1 MENFGLTQ
9 FFSRKNRVRN
19 FETSEPVFNPWFT
32 RDNPWF
38 YKGNPGF
45 GAWNPVFDIK
55 PRVSP
60 NPWRTRDWPVIY
72 PWQPVKKITGWDPKN
87 HLKIFID
94 FCTFCMLTI
103 GKTRGF
109 SSSNSDFRFRLRRT
123 SILENPRTH
132 NLQFQTRPC
141 MDTEGTHDIYSIDQ
155 PWDQDIK
162 IPGIHSYFE
171 HSACTNNT
179 MDCWFHRFIIM
190 SRLDIWLSHL
200 DHFGSVGVFVFI
212 GMATSCSNLWS
223 CASLQE
229 GVDHTMGQCFHP
241 DEEAD
246 LLKEL
251 QDLKHVSILQH
262 FHVSLRYIWMIYDW
276 SSYVCFNFT
285 IYIYIYMPW
294 CQANCI
300 GSKWHNIPFFQEI
313 DLEIKNC
320 DDGIQ
325 TPPVSARILDGIPF
339 PWSWLVIPAPPF

>member
-1 MENFGLTQ
+1 
-9 FFSRKNRVRN
+9 
-19 FETSEPVFNPWFT
+19 
-32 RDNPWF
+32 
-38 YKGNPGF
+38 
-45 GAWNPVFDIK
+45 
-55 PRVSP
+55 
-60 NPWRTRDWPVIY
+60 
-72 PWQPVKKITGWDPKN
+72 
-87 HLKIFID
+87 
-94 FCTFCMLTI
+94 
-103 GKTRGF
+103 
-109 SSSNSDFRFRLRRT
+109 
-123 SILENPRTH
+123 
-132 NLQFQTRPC
+132 
-141 MDTEGTHDIYSIDQ
+141 
-155 PWDQDIK
+155 
-162 IPGIHSYFE
+162 
-171 HSACTNNT
+171 
-179 MDCWFHRFIIM
+179 MDCRFHRFIIM

-262 FHVSLRYIWMIYDW
+262 FHVSLIYIYIWMIYGW
-276 SSYVCFNFT
+276 SSYVCFNLH
-285 IYIYIYMPW
+285 YIYIYVSW
-294 CQANCI
+294 CQANFI

-313 DLEIKNC
+313 DVEIKNC

>member
-1 MENFGLTQ
+1 
-9 FFSRKNRVRN
+9 
-19 FETSEPVFNPWFT
+19 
-32 RDNPWF
+32 
-38 YKGNPGF
+38 
-45 GAWNPVFDIK
+45 
-55 PRVSP
+55 
-60 NPWRTRDWPVIY
+60 
-72 PWQPVKKITGWDPKN
+72 
-87 HLKIFID
+87 
-94 FCTFCMLTI
+94 MLTI

-285 IYIYIYMPW
+285 MYIYIYAVMPSKLHRFKMAQHPHFPGDWSRDQELWWWHPDPSSQCQNPRWYPISLIMACHPGTALLGCATDTVDLLGCYASSPNLSNPNNPSGCVTHEPSDVWGHW
-294 CQANCI
+294 CGASRCSRFCGWWAEDGCPSNKTSL
-300 GSKWHNIPFFQEI
+300 GGRVWYDTSKLI
-313 DLEIKNC
+313 
-320 DDGIQ
+320 
-325 TPPVSARILDGIPF
+325 
-339 PWSWLVIPAPPF
+339 